1 MKKSLLL
8 PFLALAC
15 ISAYSQPTISQQLAA
30 VVQEASQKQVF
41 SGNVLIIQNDQTL
54 YQQSVGQADRERG
67 ILNKTDT
74 KFQIGSITKFF
85 TRILVLQLV
94 EAQKIALSD
103 KISAYLDGFSPAIG
117 NAVTIEHL
125 LDHRS
130 GLGSYYDL
138 PSWNE
143 ENIHSISDIVKVI
156 QQEKLAFQPGTSSQ
170 YSNSGYVVL
179 AAIVEKLTQ
188 QNFGTV
194 LQKQLFDK
202 IGLKNTGYSL
212 VNIPMQG
219 KAVGYLTNQP
229 NKPNNLRFK
238 IIGGGDGGIYST
250 TGDLWL
256 LASSLL
262 HDNRLLT
269 NQSKVKLFDVMRSPE
284 APTTWQ
290 EFQEK
295 GRMTIAGGAPGLNA
309 VFGINRSK
317 NYTIVVLS
325 NYDEGSAEQVAMR
338 LSAVMNGK
346 TPEPF
351 EEAGEGGAAGN
362 LYKWLLANDKGD
374 FGAAYK
380 EIYKKMGVPLDD
392 DMQLLYAGQRL
403 IQEKRFNKALVL
415 YQTYTQDFPQIVV
428 AWNDLADV
436 YLATND
442 KPNAIRCYQKALEV
456 RPGNPRA
463 TNSLKKLL
471 N

>member
-1 MKKSLLL
+1 MKKPLLL
-8 PFLALAC
+8 LFLALAC
-15 ISAYSQPTISQQLAA
+15 TLVYSQPTLPQQLDA

-41 SGNVLIIQNDQTL
+41 SGNVLVAQNDQII
-54 YQQSVGQADRERG
+54 YQSSVGQADKERG
-67 ILNKTDT
+67 IMNTPET

-94 EAQKIALSD
+94 EAKKIALSD
-103 KISAYLDGFSPAIG
+103 KISTYLDGFSPTIG
-117 NAVTIEHL
+117 NAITIEHL

-156 QQEKLAFQPGTSSQ
+156 QQEKLAFEPGTASQ

-179 AAIVEKLTQ
+179 AAIVEKLTH
-188 QNFGTV
+188 QNFGAV
-194 LQKQLFDK
+194 LQNQLFGG
-202 IGLKNTGYSL
+202 IGLKNTGYAL
-212 VNIPMQG
+212 VNAAMQG

-229 NKPNNLRFK
+229 NKPDNLRFK

-269 NQSKVKLFDVMRSPE
+269 NESKVRLFDVMHSPE

-290 EFQEK
+290 AFQDK
-295 GRMTIAGGAPGLNA
+295 GRLTIAGGAPGLNA
-309 VFGINRSK
+309 VFGISKPK
-317 NYTIVVLS
+317 NYVMVVLS

-374 FGAAYK
+374 FTTAYK

-403 IQEKRFNKALVL
+403 LEEKRFEKALIL
-415 YQTYTQDFPQIVV
+415 YQAYTQDFPQIVV

-442 KPNAIRCYQKALEV
+442 KPNAIRCYQKALQL

-463 TNSLKKLL
+463 TNALKKLGQ
-471 N
+471 

>member
-1 MKKSLLL
+1 MKKPIILL
-8 PFLALAC
+8 FLVLAFVP
-15 ISAYSQPTISQQLAA
+15 AYSQPTLPQQLDA
-30 VVQEASQKQVF
+30 VVKEASQKQVF
-41 SGNVLIIQNDQTL
+41 SGNALITQNDQIL
-54 YQQSVGQADRERG
+54 YQASVGQADRDRG
-67 ILNKTDT
+67 ILNTADT

-94 EAQKIALSD
+94 EAKKLNMSD
-103 KISAYLDGFSPAIG
+103 KISTYLTGFSPTIG
-117 NAVTIEHL
+117 NTVTIEHL

-143 ENIHSISDIVKVI
+143 ENIHSISDIIKVI
-156 QQEKLAFQPGTSSQ
+156 QQEKLAFQPGSASK

-179 AAIVEKLTQ
+179 AAIIEKLTK
-188 QNFGTV
+188 QNFGIV
-194 LQKQLFDK
+194 LQNRLFDK

-212 VNIPMQG
+212 VNVAMQG

-250 TGDLWL
+250 TGDMQL

-269 NQSKVKLFDVMRSPE
+269 DESKVKLFDVMRSPE

-290 EFQEK
+290 AFQEK

-309 VFGINRSK
+309 VFGINRAK
-317 NYTIVVLS
+317 NYVMVILS
-325 NYDEGSAEQVAMR
+325 NFDEGSAEQVAMR

-374 FGAAYK
+374 FTTAYK
-380 EIYKKMGVPLDD
+380 DIYKKMGVPLDD

-403 IQEKRFNKALVL
+403 MQEKRFDKALIL
-415 YQTYTQDFPQIVV
+415 YQTYTHDFPQIVV
-428 AWNDLADV
+428 AWNDLGDV
-436 YLATND
+436 YLAIND
-442 KPNAIRCYQKALEV
+442 KPNAIRCYQKALEL
-456 RPGNPRA
+456 RPSNPRA
-463 TNSLKKLL
+463 TNALKKLGQ
-471 N
+471 